1 MTLQQQETRIEL
13 LRHGEP
19 LGGQRY
25 RGQLDDAL
33 SELGWEQ
40 MWAAVGERCDWQQIV
55 TSPLQRC
62 QAFAAAL
69 GERHRLPVRE
79 DARFAEVG
87 FGDWEGKTRAEL
99 EQLVPGQVGRFLADP
114 VRCRPPGAEPLAE
127 FIARVQ
133 AGFDALLESCA
144 GQSVLVVAHA
154 GVIRAVMARVLQIPP
169 AAMYRIY
176 VANAGI
182 TEIRTSRER
191 GLSLVAH
198 GPAYGDVTRK
208 GKK

>member
-1 MTLQQQETRIEL
+1 MSVLQEVTRIEL

-19 LGGQRY
+19 VGGRRY
-25 RGQLDDAL
+25 RGQRDDAL
-33 SELGWEQ
+33 SERGWSQ

-62 QAFAAAL
+62 QAFAEAL
-69 GERHRLPVRE
+69 GDRHRLPVRQE
-79 DARFAEVG
+79 PRFAEVG
-87 FGDWEGKTRAEL
+87 FGAWEGRTRAEL
-99 EQLVPGQVGRFLADP
+99 EQQVPGQVGRFLADP
-114 VRCRPPGAEPLAE
+114 VACRPPGAEPLDA

-154 GVIRAVMARVLQIPP
+154 GVIRAVMAGILEIPP
-169 AAMYRIY
+169 AAMYRIN

-182 TEIRTSRER
+182 TEIRTDRER
-191 GLSLVAH
+191 GFSLVAH
-198 GPAYGDVTRK
+198 GPARDVLK
-208 GKK
+208 SGE